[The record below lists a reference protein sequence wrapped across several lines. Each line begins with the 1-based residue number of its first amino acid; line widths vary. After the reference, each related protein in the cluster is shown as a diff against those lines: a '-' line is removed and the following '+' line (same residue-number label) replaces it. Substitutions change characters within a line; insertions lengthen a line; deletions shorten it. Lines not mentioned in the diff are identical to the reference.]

1 MRRNL
6 WDLKGSLD
14 WWLVTEM
21 WYLVASLFSAWVPP
35 RNCLDVS
42 GAPNTIVKALQ
53 VLWKALEKPSAQMP
67 EGCGLGVSFSFV
79 MPGNYMKSK
88 EEEILEAK
96 IGALEEDL

>member
-1 MRRNL
+1 M
-6 WDLKGSLD
+6 
-14 WWLVTEM
+14 V
-21 WYLVASLFSAWVPP
+21 
-35 RNCLDVS
+35 
-42 GAPNTIVKALQ
+42 
-53 VLWKALEKPSAQMP
+53 WKALEKPSAQMP